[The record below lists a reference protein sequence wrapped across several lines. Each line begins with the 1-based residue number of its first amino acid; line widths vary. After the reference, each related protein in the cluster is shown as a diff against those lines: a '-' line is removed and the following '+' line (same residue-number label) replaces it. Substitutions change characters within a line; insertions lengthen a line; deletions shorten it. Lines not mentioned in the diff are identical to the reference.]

1 MSVFTLAASESG
13 TSSTVLKAASDLL
26 SWVLDQG
33 TAIIT
38 WALGNPYAVILLV
51 MFIAGFAV
59 AMLARILYSL

>member
-26 SWVLDQG
+26 SWVLEQG